1 MRKFL
6 AAAGL
11 AVTLAGPAM
20 AQTSVADDP
29 PETVAAGVHVDGF
42 RSAKWGMTEAEVKA
56 AILNDFE
63 ISADGLT
70 GEVNPTEKTTVLA
83 IVVTDLIPGAGTA
96 RVSYILGYTTQKLIE
111 VNIVWGASVD
121 PQAKPDMVTAAANQ
135 LRNLFLTSGY
145 DPGTIATDTRGGDG
159 WLVIFAG
166 QDADKHSTVLRL
178 LQGRMASQN
187 QQQPAAVLFLSYVMD
202 SRNPD
207 VFKPKSGP

>member
-1 MRKFL
+1 
-6 AAAGL
+6 
-11 AVTLAGPAM
+11 
-20 AQTSVADDP
+20 
-29 PETVAAGVHVDGF
+29 
-42 RSAKWGMTEAEVKA
+42 VKA

-96 RVSYILGYTTQKLIE
+96 RVSYILGYTTRKLIE
-111 VNIVWGASVD
+111 VNIVWGSSVD
-121 PQAKPDMVTAAANQ
+121 PQAKPDIVTAAATQ